1 MNKFLFLIIVLLLAA
16 CKPEVKNI
24 ERAFYYWKSDEW
36 GFSQK
41 EKQVCD
47 SLNTQ
52 KLYVKFFEV
61 DFNDEMGC
69 FPFSKTSLNGWQ
81 INELKAKT
89 IVPTVYLK
97 NVVFMRSSKEDLDQL
112 ADNVNFLIK
121 KYQTSE
127 FGEAQITEF
136 QMDCDWTPKTKDN
149 YFYFLKK
156 LKSISAKQISC
167 TLRLYPFKYTDK
179 MGVPPVDKV
188 MLMCYNL
195 LNPLENPSKNSIL
208 DLTELES
215 YLNGSLKYPLHL
227 DVALPI
233 YSWAQVYHN
242 EQFSAVLYTDTKQ
255 IKTILKEEKPLW
267 YNVTRDTVINTTYL
281 RVGDKIKYEETD
293 AEKIKSAIQNLKKHI
308 DFDNNTTVALFHL
321 DKNQINNFTH
331 EELSDFYTDFSK

>member
-1 MNKFLFLIIVLLLAA
+1 
-16 CKPEVKNI
+16 
-24 ERAFYYWKSDEW
+24 
-36 GFSQK
+36 
-41 EKQVCD
+41 
-47 SLNTQ
+47 
-52 KLYVKFFEV
+52 
-61 DFNDEMGC
+61 
-69 FPFSKTSLNGWQ
+69 
-81 INELKAKT
+81 
-89 IVPTVYLK
+89 
-97 NVVFMRSSKEDLDQL
+97 
-112 ADNVNFLIK
+112 
-121 KYQTSE
+121 
-127 FGEAQITEF
+127 
-136 QMDCDWTPKTKDN
+136 
-149 YFYFLKK
+149 
-156 LKSISAKQISC
+156 
-167 TLRLYPFKYTDK
+167 
-179 MGVPPVDKV
+179 
-188 MLMCYNL
+188 
-195 LNPLENPSKNSIL
+195 
-208 DLTELES
+208 LTELES